1 MKKITLFAAL
11 LVAGMATAQVQLA
24 PEQMEIRKL
33 TSTASAKAV
42 KEASAEVFTA
52 ESYAKYSQAAEYA
65 DVDYYY
71 VEGMMHGGITPQA
84 YGSIPAIMLPGLE
97 TVTFKN
103 ALGATSWYTSAP
115 SNELLAENS
124 DTLEFAFGRDYLVDF
139 MGYSPYTT
147 DHTLEQDGQT
157 SSIKGYR
164 YAASEEMSVVTYGY
178 TPWTISTGENIPMT
192 LCGMYCD
199 PIYGSEGN
207 DCYMVGNKDATLG
220 KYLYGTNRLV
230 DGVRADTIGQ
240 FVRNISTMKINQV
253 YINVYN
259 SDYNGAVMFPEGTE
273 IKVELFNADLSTGN
287 IDIDWSEPVAT
298 TVLSEEDYVSWGEGY
313 EWIGNLIVKFYEVDI
328 FGSTMETPVW
338 VDGDF
343 YLQITGFNESGC
355 DFGIRSDFYNIN
367 TGSTVYTVNG
377 AMTYGASQGGCN
389 LNIGYDAYWPSVI
402 VAKESEV
409 LVAPAEGG
417 VVMDGEYNAFAF
429 YTNVADLELW
439 VIDEEESAEWLEIGM
454 DDSTLESEGYIL
466 AQLTAAALP
475 EGETGR
481 KGALVLDVDG
491 YKVSI
496 PVVQGELVETGV
508 ENVVTPSFNGK
519 TFNLLGVEVDE
530 NYKGIVIK
538 NGQKFIQ

>member
-52 ESYAKYSQAAEYA
+52 ESYAKYAQAADEYA

-71 VEGMMHGGITPQA
+71 VEGMMHGGVTPMG
-84 YGSIPAIMLPGLE
+84 YGSTPAIMLPGLE
-97 TVTFKN
+97 TVTFTN
-103 ALGATSWYTSAP
+103 VYGATDWYTSAP
-115 SNELLAENS
+115 ANTLLAENS
-124 DTLEFAFGRDYLVDF
+124 DTLELAFGYDYVVNM

-147 DHTLEQDGQT
+147 DHTIEQDGQT
-157 SSIKGYR
+157 YNIKGYR
-164 YAASEEMSVVTYGY
+164 YAASKQVSVITYGL
-178 TPWTISTGENIPMT
+178 TPWGISTGENIPMT

-199 PIYGSEGN
+199 PIYGSNGN
-207 DCYMVGNKDATLG
+207 DCYMVGNQDATLG

-230 DGVRADTIGQ
+230 NGVRADTIGQ
-240 FVRNISTMKINQV
+240 FVRNLSTMRINQIN
-253 YINVYN
+253 INVYN
-259 SDYNGAVMFPEGTE
+259 ADQNGAVMFPEGTE
-273 IKVELFNADLSTGN
+273 IKVELFNADLATGN
-287 IDIDWSEPVAT
+287 IDWSEPVAT
-298 TVLSEEDYVSWGEGY
+298 TVLSEADYVSWGEGY
-313 EWIGNLIVKFYEVDI
+313 EWMGNLIVKFYEVDI
-328 FGSTMETPVW
+328 FDVAMETPVW

-402 VAKESEV
+402 VAKGSEV

-454 DDSTLESEGYIL
+454 DDSNLESEGYIL

-481 KGALVLDVDG
+481 KGAIVLDVDG

-496 PVVQGELVETGV
+496 PVVQGEVKDPATSV
-508 ENVVTPSFNGK
+508 ENVESVLNGK
-519 TFNLLGVEVDE
+519 IFNLLGVEVDE